1 MADHT
6 TANIRN
12 IVLVG
17 HAASGK
23 TTLAERILEVTKT
36 IGRMGRVEDGNT
48 VCDYEPEEKAHKHS
62 LNSAIVH
69 VMVNGTRINLID
81 TPGYPDFV
89 GQANAAVAA
98 ADAVCVVIDATR
110 GIENMTRRMMRL
122 ATEENLPRFI
132 VINKMQ
138 LGRDHLEELVEQ
150 VRETFGREC
159 LPINLPTGGATGIA
173 RCFYRTADA
182 GAPDFSSVEEAH
194 QALIDQVVEI
204 DEALMERYLGGE
216 ELSPEEL
223 AAAFKK
229 AMCEGHLVPI
239 LFVSGEQGTGV
250 EVMLDVIT
258 RLCPSPAEANPRP
271 FFVRAKEGDEEREWL
286 PTADASKPLVGHVFR
301 IAADPFVGKL
311 AAFRIHQGTLKS
323 GDSVYIGEHR
333 KPVRLAHI
341 FQLQGKDHVE
351 CHQALPGDI
360 VAVAKIDEM
369 HYDAVVHGELGFA
382 SIRARS
388 IPQPTPMY
396 GLAVT
401 AVKRGEEGKISQAL
415 TRLAEEDPTFIFSR
429 DSTTHEMVMRGIGE
443 LHLRVVIERLK
454 SRFNLEV
461 NTAPPKIAYKETISI
476 KAEGHHRHKKQTGGA
491 GQFGEVYLRVEPLP
505 ADHEE
510 GFEFVDDTFGG
521 SVPKQFMPAIEK
533 GVRQVLQLGC
543 VAGYPMQGIRVA
555 VYDGKYHAV
564 DSKEVAFI
572 TAGKRAFMDAVNKA
586 KPRLLEPF
594 VKLEV
599 TTPSSYMGDITSDLM
614 GRRGRIQGTD
624 MLAGGM
630 AIITAEAPLA
640 EVMSYAASLK
650 AMTQGTG
657 SYTMEYSHDEP
668 TPAHIQAEVV
678 AAYKPHAEED

>member
-1 MADHT
+1 MAEYT

-12 IVLVG
+12 LVVVG

-23 TTLAERILEVTKT
+23 TTLVERILEVTKT
-36 IGRMGRVEDGNT
+36 IGRMGSVEDGNT

-69 VMVNGTRINLID
+69 VSFNGTRINLID

-89 GQANAAVAA
+89 GQGNAAIAA
-98 ADAVCVVIDATR
+98 ADAVCLVIDATR

-122 ATEENLPRFI
+122 AAEENLPRFI

-138 LGRDHLEELVEQ
+138 LGKDNLEELLEQ
-150 VRETFGREC
+150 IRETFGREC
-159 LPINLPTGGATGIA
+159 LPINLPAGGASSIV
-173 RCFYRTADA
+173 RCFYRSADG
-182 GAPDFSSVEEAH
+182 GAADFSSIEDAH

-204 DEALMERYLGGE
+204 DENLMERYLGGE

-223 AAAFKK
+223 ATAFKK
-229 AMCEGHLVPI
+229 AMCQGHLVPI
-239 LFVSGEQGTGV
+239 LFTSARHGTGV

-258 RLCPSPAEANPRP
+258 RLCPSPADANARP
-271 FFVRAKEGDEEREWL
+271 FLVRTKDDAEEQEWL
-286 PTADASKPLVGHVFR
+286 PSADPAKPLLGHAFR

-311 AAFRIHQGTLKS
+311 AAFRIHQGTLRS
-323 GDSVYIGEHR
+323 GDSVSIGEHR

-351 CHQALPGDI
+351 CHEAIPGDI

-382 SIRARS
+382 SIRAKS
-388 IPQPTPMY
+388 IPQPTPMF

-415 TRLAEEDPTFIFSR
+415 IRLAEEDPTFTFDR
-429 DSTTHEMVMRGIGE
+429 DATTHEMVMHGIGE

-461 NTAPPKIAYKETISI
+461 NTAPPKIAYKETISV

-505 ADHEE
+505 TDSDEK
-510 GFEFVDDTFGG
+510 FEFVDDTFGG
-521 SVPKQFMPAIEK
+521 SVPRQFLPAIEK

-555 VYDGKYHAV
+555 VYDGKYHPV

-572 TAGKRAFMDAVNKA
+572 TAGKRAFMDAVSKA

-599 TTPSSYMGDITSDLM
+599 ATPSDYMGDITSDLM

-640 EVMSYAASLK
+640 EVMSYAATLK

-668 TPAHIQAEVV
+668 TPNHIQAEVV

>member
-1 MADHT
+1 MADYT
-6 TANIRN
+6 TRDIRN

-23 TTLAERILEVTKT
+23 TTLVERILESTKT
-36 IGRMGRVEDGNT
+36 IGRMGTVEDGNT
-48 VCDYEPEEKAHKHS
+48 VCDYEPEEKVHHHS
-62 LNSAIVH
+62 LNSAVVH
-69 VMVNGTRINLID
+69 VDFNNCRLNLID

-98 ADAVCVVIDATR
+98 ADAVCLVVDSTR

-122 ATEENLPRFI
+122 AAEENLPRFI
-132 VINKMQ
+132 CINKMQ
-138 LGRDHLEELVEQ
+138 LGKDGLEELVEQ
-150 VRETFGREC
+150 LRETFGREC
-159 LPINLPTGGATGIA
+159 LPVNLPSGGATGIA
-173 RCFYRTADA
+173 RCFYRSAEGA
-182 GAPDFSSVEEAH
+182 APDFSSVEDAH

-204 DEALMERYLGGE
+204 DEKLMERYLGGE

-223 AAAFKK
+223 GAAFKK
-229 AMCEGHLVPI
+229 AMCMGHLVPI
-239 LFVSGEQGTGV
+239 LFTSARQGVGV
-250 EVMLDVIT
+250 DVMLDVVT
-258 RLCPSPAEANPRP
+258 RLCPSPEEANPRP
-271 FFVRAKEGDEEREWL
+271 FLVRKSEGGDEEQWL
-286 PTADASKPLVGHVFR
+286 PVADPSKPVVGHVFR
-301 IAADPFVGKL
+301 VAADPFVGKL
-311 AAFRIHQGTLKS
+311 AAFRVHQGTLKS
-323 GDSVYIGEHR
+323 GDSVVIGEHR
-333 KPVRLAHI
+333 KAVRLAHM

-351 CHQALPGDI
+351 CHSAVPGDI
-360 VAVAKIDEM
+360 IAVAKIDEM

-382 SIRARS
+382 SIRAKS
-388 IPQPTPMY
+388 IPQPTPMF

-401 AVKRGEEGKISQAL
+401 AAKRGEEGKISQAL
-415 TRLAEEDPTFIFSR
+415 IRLAEEDPTFKFDR

-461 NTAPPKIAYKETISI
+461 HTAPPKIAYKETISI

-505 ADHEE
+505 ADAEDT
-510 GFEFVDDTFGG
+510 FEFVDDTFGG
-521 SVPKQFMPAIEK
+521 SVPRQFMPAIEK
-533 GVRQVLQLGC
+533 GVRQMLQIGC

-555 VYDGKYHAV
+555 VYDGKYHPV

-572 TAGKRAFMDAVNKA
+572 TAGKRAFADAVSKA

-594 VKLEV
+594 VTLEV
-599 TTPSSYMGDITSDLM
+599 ATPSDYMGDITSDIM

-668 TPAHIQAEVV
+668 APAHIQAEVV
-678 AAYKPHAEED
+678 AAYKPREEED